1 MLIEQRESDLR
12 IPNLRFDQIDEGAV
26 SPFAKLYHQ
35 YVLVHKLA
43 SKFGRLNA
51 TKMPAEVFEILD
63 VIKGW
68 TSSISPELTLL
79 GPDTSKDLEHPW
91 IPAQRAQL
99 HCFVQEVK
107 LTPTKPFMIRPISHT
122 DPHEYGV
129 LRQLAVTAAMET
141 IESALHF
148 LRILRGVRTRYHFV
162 MFVLFD
168 TAAAICSALIH
179 DGEKS
184 LPSRHRLLQTVVLA
198 IRGLEQLPIINVSAS
213 GATRL
218 LKWLSSRI
226 PLAEDEKLF
235 LRAMHN
241 SSEGMSDT
249 SASASGF
256 QDHLDQVST
265 PASRQ
270 PVDSSAFD
278 AVDQTQLVEA
288 HSDIFMGYASN
299 EADWEA
305 MLDIDLG
312 SINQIWDY
320 SSLDLPG
327 TMH

>member
-1 MLIEQRESDLR
+1 MLIEQSESDLR

-51 TKMPAEVFEILD
+51 TKTPAEVFEILD

-68 TSSISPELTLL
+68 KSSISPELALL
-79 GPDTSKDLEHPW
+79 GPDTSKDLDHPW

-107 LTPTKPFMIRPISHT
+107 FTPTKPFMIRPISHT

-129 LRQLAVTAAMET
+129 LRQLAVTAALET

-162 MFVLFD
+162 IFVLFD

-179 DGEKS
+179 DRERS
-184 LPSRHRLLQTVVLA
+184 LPSRRRLLQTVVLA
-198 IRGLEQLPIINVSAS
+198 IRGLEQLPFINVSAS

-226 PLAEDEKLF
+226 PLEEDEKLF
-235 LRAMHN
+235 LHLVHKPN
-241 SSEGMSDT
+241 KGNPDI
-249 SASASGF
+249 SASRI
-256 QDHLDQVST
+256 HLDQVPT
-265 PASRQ
+265 PASERQ

-278 AVDQTQLVEA
+278 AVDETQLVEA
-288 HSDIFMGYASN
+288 HSDIFMGYASD
-299 EADWEA
+299 EANWEA

-327 TMH
+327 TMR